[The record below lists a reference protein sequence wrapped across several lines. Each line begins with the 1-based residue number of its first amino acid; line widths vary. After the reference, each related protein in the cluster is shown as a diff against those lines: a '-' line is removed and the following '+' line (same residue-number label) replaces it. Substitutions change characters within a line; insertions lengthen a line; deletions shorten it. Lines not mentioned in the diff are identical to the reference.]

1 MGGGWA
7 PGLQALTEPSSLFPH
22 PLPSSDYGGKA
33 QRPLLGK
40 RTLPGPLE
48 TCGRP
53 FPRSVSVLLA
63 KLGGPEKRHKF
74 LGRVKVVPGQSLH
87 SKMETQ
93 YLT

>member
-7 PGLQALTEPSSLFPH
+7 PGLQALTNPPSLFPH

-48 TCGRP
+48 ACGRP
-53 FPRSVSVLLA
+53 FPRSVTQPRKVCVSFVG
-63 KLGGPEKRHKF
+63 KVGGTQEEAQ
-74 LGRVKVVPGQSLH
+74 VPGQSKN
-87 SKMETQ
+87 SSWAESP
-93 YLT
+93 